1 MVWALY
7 SDRQRMTSESR
18 ARPKIRDNIIR
29 MLILW
34 RREWRTTDL
43 GIDMTA
49 KNVIFFSEINS
60 LFQKQSQA
68 RKARD
73 KSRGL
78 FRENGSLLSQQKCN
92 IAWGKQ
98 AHTNNLRVLLKG
110 LDRGTSRWVTLKFQ
124 ICMQKLRR
132 PESDLKA
139 PSPSD
144 SMTEMSELVWRKRRQ
159 KAKKDREAS
168 ILLLGEGEFN
178 GEITLAFLKQFKVFS
193 VLWETA

>member
-1 MVWALY
+1 MVWALHLW
-7 SDRQRMTSESR
+7 QRMTSQSR
-18 ARPKIRDNIIR
+18 AQPKIRDNIIR
-29 MLILW
+29 MLILR

-49 KNVIFFSEINS
+49 KNGIFFFSEINS

-78 FRENGSLLSQQKCN
+78 FRENSSLLSQRKCN

-98 AHTNNLRVLLKG
+98 AHTNNLWVLLKG
-110 LDRGTSRWVTLKFQ
+110 LDRGTGRWVTPKFQ
-124 ICMQKLRR
+124 IWMQKLRR

-139 PSPSD
+139 PRPSD

-159 KAKKDREAS
+159 KAKKDSEAS
-168 ILLLGEGEFN
+168 VLLLGEGEFN
-178 GEITLAFLKQFKVFS
+178 G
-193 VLWETA
+193 